1 MINWEEY
8 VYYDETS
15 PSCLRRQTDWLS
27 GMGHRIKK
35 ASKGDVLGGILVSTK
50 GYRRW
55 AVKIAG
61 KTSIVSRI
69 IWELFNGKIP
79 EGMQIDHINGDS
91 TDNRISNLRCVTSK
105 TNSHN
110 QKKRSTNTSGVTG
123 VDLLVNTNKAG
134 KQNLYWK
141 AQWNDLTGKRCAKTF
156 SVEKFGYDE
165 AFKMACN
172 YRSLMV
178 AALIEEGAHY
188 TDTHGV
194 R

>member
-8 VYYDETS
+8 AYYDETS

-27 GMGHRIKK
+27 GMEYRIKK
-35 ASKGDVLGGILVSTK
+35 ASKGDVF
-50 GYRRW
+50 GYLTNNSRYVKW
-55 AVKIAG
+55 AVKIST
-61 KTSIVSRI
+61 KTYTVSRI

-91 TDNRISNLRCVTSK
+91 TDNRISNLRCVSNK
-105 TNSHN
+105 INSHN
-110 QKKRSTNTSGVTG
+110 QCKRSTNTSGFTG
-123 VDLLVNTNKAG
+123 VDLLINTNKAG

-141 AQWNDLTGKRCAKTF
+141 AQWNNLIGKRCAKTF

-172 YRSLMV
+172 HRSLMM

>member
-15 PSCLRRQTDWLS
+15 PSCLRRKTEWLS
-27 GMGHRIKK
+27 GKGYKTKR
-35 ASKGDVLGGILVSTK
+35 ASKGDKFGYLVTNK
-50 GYRRW
+50 RYTRW
-55 AVKIAG
+55 AGLIEG
-61 KTSIVSRI
+61 KAYTVSRI

-79 EGMQIDHINGDS
+79 EGMQIDHVNGDS
-91 TDNRISNLRCVTSK
+91 TDNRISNLRCVTNK
-105 TNSHN
+105 INSHN
-110 QKKRSTNTSGVTG
+110 QKKKSTNTSGVTG

-172 YRSLMV
+172 HRSLMM
-178 AALIEEGAHY
+178 ASLIEEGAHY